1 MYRRLPPALSLHQ
14 AIEGA
19 PALAR
24 LSSLVDRSSAMYR
37 CVQSLI
43 PAALQPSIQPGPVEG
58 QDWCLMVSSHAA
70 AAKLRQ
76 LVPLLRRRLQQ
87 EGWDVLTLRVKI
99 MGTRP

>member
-1 MYRRLPPALSLHQ
+1 M
-14 AIEGA
+14 EGA

-24 LSSLVDRSSAMYR
+24 LSNLVEQSSAMHR
-37 CVQSLI
+37 CVENLI
-43 PAALQPSIQPGPVEG
+43 PAALRSSIKPGPVEG

-76 LVPLLRRRLQQ
+76 LVPLLRKRLQQ

-99 MGTRP
+99 MGSRP